1 MSMGNLAKMAQQ
13 MQAEMARVQA
23 EVEAL
28 VVETSSGGGAVK
40 AVVNGSQEVVS
51 ITIDPSA
58 VDPDDVEMLQDLIT
72 AAVNDGLHQVRD
84 IAAQK
89 MARVTGGL
97 RLPWSRL
104 ARGGE
109 PARAGHPADRVT
121 FAPARRRSQ
130 DGAAA
135 DVPPL
140 AGARVRGA
148 LAGGGPDRRAR

>member
-84 IAAQK
+84 IAAEK

-97 RLPWSRL
+97 RLPGL
-104 ARGGE
+104 G
-109 PARAGHPADRVT
+109 
-121 FAPARRRSQ
+121 
-130 DGAAA
+130 
-135 DVPPL
+135 
-140 AGARVRGA
+140 
-148 LAGGGPDRRAR
+148 

>member
-28 VVETSSGGGAVK
+28 VVETSAGGGAVK

-58 VDPDDVEMLQDLIT
+58 VDADDVEMLQDLIT
-72 AAVNDGLHQVRD
+72 AAVNDGLRQVRD
-84 IAAQK
+84 TAAEK

-97 RLPWSRL
+97 RLPGL
-104 ARGGE
+104 G
-109 PARAGHPADRVT
+109 
-121 FAPARRRSQ
+121 
-130 DGAAA
+130 
-135 DVPPL
+135 
-140 AGARVRGA
+140 
-148 LAGGGPDRRAR
+148 

>member
-13 MQAEMARVQA
+13 MQAEIARVQA

-28 VVETSSGGGAVK
+28 IVETSAGGGAVK

-84 IAAQK
+84 IAAEK

-97 RLPWSRL
+97 RLPGL
-104 ARGGE
+104 G
-109 PARAGHPADRVT
+109 
-121 FAPARRRSQ
+121 
-130 DGAAA
+130 
-135 DVPPL
+135 
-140 AGARVRGA
+140 
-148 LAGGGPDRRAR
+148 